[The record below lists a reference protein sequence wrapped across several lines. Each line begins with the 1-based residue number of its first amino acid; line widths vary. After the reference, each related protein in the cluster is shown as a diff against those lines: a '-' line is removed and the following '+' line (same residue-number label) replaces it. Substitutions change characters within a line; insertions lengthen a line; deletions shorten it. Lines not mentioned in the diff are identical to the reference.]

1 MYEMEILIIGS
12 LIAAIVIILLSLA
25 VKKVNQYE
33 KGIVERFNAYEKM
46 VDPGLRIIT
55 PFVERILRVNM
66 REQVIDVPPQEIIT
80 EDNVVVTIDAVIYYQ
95 VVDAKLA
102 IYEIEDFELAIV
114 KLAQTT
120 LRNIV
125 GEMSLDV
132 CLTSREKIN
141 VELRRVLDQATDK
154 WGTKVNRIELQRID
168 PPADI
173 QTAMHKQKTAEQERR
188 QLRLL
193 ATGRKEAAEQ
203 EKQGAIL
210 KAQGAKTS
218 AILEAEGEARA
229 VELVAEA
236 QAKAIKAVS
245 ESANAYFKENA
256 QLNKKLDVIRDTFS
270 QQTKIVVPASA
281 DILNVIGLDG
291 ATVIPVKK
299 ENKQN
304 EAAATTEEGAPLW
317 LQFFIRLF
325 RCFS

>member
-1 MYEMEILIIGS
+1 MYEIELSIIG
-12 LIAAIVIILLSLA
+12 LVTAALLLILLSLSI
-25 VKKVNQYE
+25 KKVNQYE
-33 KGIVERFNAYEKM
+33 KGLVERFNAYEKT
-46 VDPGLRIIT
+46 VEPGLRIIT
-55 PFVERILRVNM
+55 PFMERILRVNM

-95 VVDAKLA
+95 VVDARRAL
-102 IYEIEDFELAIV
+102 YEIEDFELAIV

-125 GEMSLDV
+125 GEMSLDIA
-132 CLTSREKIN
+132 LTSREKIN
-141 VELRRVLDQATDK
+141 VDLRSVLDQATDK

-168 PPADI
+168 PPQDI

-210 KAQGAKTS
+210 KAQGEKQA
-218 AILEAEGEARA
+218 AILSAEGQARA

-236 QAKAIKAVS
+236 QAKAIKSVS
-245 ESANAYFKENA
+245 ESANLYFKENA

-270 QQTKIVVPASA
+270 QQTKIVVPSSA
-281 DILNVIGLDG
+281 DILNVIGLEG
-291 ATVIPVKK
+291 ATVLPVKTAA
-299 ENKQN
+299 KQN
-304 EAAATTEEGAPLW
+304 EAEAK
-317 LQFFIRLF
+317 R
-325 RCFS
+325 

>member
-1 MYEMEILIIGS
+1 MYEIELIIA
-12 LIAAIVIILLSLA
+12 LIVAIIIVVLFSMS
-25 VKKVNQYE
+25 VKKVNQYQ
-33 KGIVERFNAYEKM
+33 KGIVERFNAYEKT
-46 VDPGLRIIT
+46 VEPGLRIIM
-55 PFVERILRVNM
+55 PFVKRIYRVNM

-95 VVDAKLA
+95 VIDAKRA
-102 IYEIEDFELAIV
+102 MYEIEDFELAIV

-141 VELRRVLDQATDK
+141 VELRSVLDQATDK

-173 QTAMHKQKTAEQERR
+173 QLAMHKQKTAEQERR

-210 KAQGAKTS
+210 KAQGAKQS
-218 AILEAEGEARA
+218 AILEAEGQAKA
-229 VELVAEA
+229 VELVADAE
-236 QAKAIKAVS
+236 AKAVKAVS
-245 ESANAYFKENA
+245 EAANQYFKENA

-270 QQTKIVVPASA
+270 QQTKIVVPANS
-281 DILNVIGLDG
+281 DILNVIGLEG
-291 ATVIPVKK
+291 ATVVPI
-299 ENKQN
+299 NKDAKRD
-304 EAAATTEEGAPLW
+304 EAESTK
-317 LQFFIRLF
+317 
-325 RCFS
+325 

>member
-12 LIAAIVIILLSLA
+12 LIAAIVIILLALSI
-25 VKKVNQYE
+25 KKVNQYE

-46 VDPGLRIIT
+46 VDPGLRLIT

-102 IYEIEDFELAIV
+102 LYEIEDFELAIV

-132 CLTSREKIN
+132 GLTSREKIN
-141 VELRRVLDQATDK
+141 VELRSVLDQATDK

-168 PPADI
+168 PPQDI

-203 EKQGAIL
+203 EKHGAIL
-210 KAQGAKTS
+210 KAQGEKQA
-218 AILEAEGEARA
+218 AILSAEGQAKA

-245 ESANAYFKENA
+245 ESANQYFKENA

-291 ATVIPVKK
+291 ASVIPVKK

-304 EAAATTEEGAPLW
+304 EASATK
-317 LQFFIRLF
+317 
-325 RCFS
+325 

>member
-1 MYEMEILIIGS
+1 MYEIEIIIIIGFVA
-12 LIAAIVIILLSLA
+12 AAIILILLSLSL
-25 VKKVNQYE
+25 KKVNQYE
-33 KGIVERFNAYEKM
+33 KGIVERFNAYEKT
-46 VDPGLRIIT
+46 VEPGLRMIT
-55 PFVERILRVNM
+55 PFVERVYRVNM

-95 VVDAKLA
+95 VIDAKRAL
-102 IYEIEDFELAIV
+102 YEIEDFELAIV

-141 VELRRVLDQATDK
+141 VELRSVLDQATDK

-168 PPADI
+168 PPQDI

-193 ATGRKEAAEQ
+193 ATGRKEAAAQ
-203 EKQGAIL
+203 EKEGAIL
-210 KAQGAKTS
+210 KAQGEKQA
-218 AILEAEGEARA
+218 AILEAEGEAKA

-236 QAKAIKAVS
+236 QAKAIKLVS

-270 QQTKIVVPASA
+270 QQTKIVVPSSA
-281 DILNVIGLDG
+281 DILNVIGLEG
-291 ATVIPVKK
+291 ATVLPVKTQP
-299 ENKQN
+299 KQN
-304 EAAATTEEGAPLW
+304 ESMSGK
-317 LQFFIRLF
+317 
-325 RCFS
+325 

>member
-1 MYEMEILIIGS
+1 MLETGIVIGS
-12 LIAAIVIILLSLA
+12 IIVAIVIFLLSLS

-46 VDPGLRIIT
+46 VDPGLRMIT

-102 IYEIEDFELAIV
+102 LYEIEDFELAIV

-141 VELRRVLDQATDK
+141 VELRSVLDQATDK

-168 PPADI
+168 PPSDI

-203 EKQGAIL
+203 EKQAAIL
-210 KAQGAKTS
+210 KAQGAKAS
-218 AILEAEGEARA
+218 AILQAEGEAKA
-229 VELVAEA
+229 VEVVAEA

-245 ESANAYFKENA
+245 ESANEFFKENA

-291 ATVIPVKK
+291 ATVVPVKTG
-299 ENKQN
+299 NKQS
-304 EAAATTEEGAPLW
+304 EASANT
-317 LQFFIRLF
+317 
-325 RCFS
+325 

>member
-1 MYEMEILIIGS
+1 MYEIEIIIGF
-12 LIAAIVIILLSLA
+12 LIAAIIVILLMMS

-46 VDPGLRIIT
+46 VDPGLRMIT

-102 IYEIEDFELAIV
+102 LYEIEDFELAIV

-141 VELRRVLDQATDK
+141 VELRSVLDQATDK

-168 PPADI
+168 PPQDI

-203 EKQGAIL
+203 EKQAAIL
-210 KAQGAKTS
+210 KAQGEKAST
-218 AILEAEGEARA
+218 ILQAEGQAIA
-229 VELVAEA
+229 VEVVAEA

-245 ESANAYFKENA
+245 ESANEFFKENA

-281 DILNVIGLDG
+281 DILNVIGLEG
-291 ATVIPVKK
+291 ATVVPVKTG
-299 ENKQN
+299 NKSS
-304 EAAATTEEGAPLW
+304 EASAKT
-317 LQFFIRLF
+317 
-325 RCFS
+325 

>member
-1 MYEMEILIIGS
+1 MYELEVTIGIIGFMIA
-12 LIAAIVIILLSLA
+12 LIALFLLSLSL
-25 VKKVNQYE
+25 KKVNQYE
-33 KGIVERFNAYEKM
+33 KGLVERFNAYEKT

-55 PFVERILRVNM
+55 PFVERIYRVNM

-95 VVDAKLA
+95 VIDAKRAL
-102 IYEIEDFELAIV
+102 YEIEDFELAIV

-125 GEMSLDV
+125 GEMSLDIA
-132 CLTSREKIN
+132 LTSREKIN
-141 VELRRVLDQATDK
+141 VDLRSVLDQATDK

-203 EKQGAIL
+203 EKQGTILTAQGQKQSAIL
-210 KAQGAKTS
+210 KA
-218 AILEAEGEARA
+218 EGDARA

-236 QAKAIKAVS
+236 QAKAIKLVS
-245 ESANAYFKENA
+245 ESANLYFKDNA
-256 QLNKKLDVIRDTFS
+256 QVNKKLDVIRDTFS
-270 QQTKIVVPASA
+270 QQTKIVVPSSA
-281 DILNVIGLDG
+281 DILNVIGLEG
-291 ATVIPVKK
+291 ATILPVKT
-299 ENKQN
+299 KQS
-304 EAAATTEEGAPLW
+304 EAAA
-317 LQFFIRLF
+317 
-325 RCFS
+325 SK

>member
-1 MYEMEILIIGS
+1 MYELEIALTIIGF
-12 LIAAIVIILLSLA
+12 IIAIVILVLLSLS

-33 KGIVERFNAYEKM
+33 KGLVERFNAYKKT
-46 VDPGLRIIT
+46 VDPGLRFIT
-55 PFVERILRVNM
+55 PIIERMFRVNM

-95 VVDAKLA
+95 VMDAKRAL
-102 IYEIEDFELAIV
+102 YEIEDFELAIV

-141 VELRRVLDQATDK
+141 VELRSVLDQATDK

-203 EKQGAIL
+203 ERQAAIL
-210 KAQGAKTS
+210 KAQGEKTS
-218 AILEAEGEARA
+218 AILKAEGDAKA
-229 VELVAEA
+229 VELVADA

-270 QQTKIVVPASA
+270 QQTKIVVPSSA
-281 DILNVIGLDG
+281 DILNVIGLEG
-291 ATVIPVKK
+291 ATVIPMKTK
-299 ENKQN
+299 S
-304 EAAATTEEGAPLW
+304 EEM
-317 LQFFIRLF
+317 
-325 RCFS
+325 STSK

>member
-1 MYEMEILIIGS
+1 MYELEITIAIIGFVTATVV
-12 LIAAIVIILLSLA
+12 LILLSLGL
-25 VKKVNQYE
+25 KKVNQYE
-33 KGIVERFNAYEKM
+33 KGLVERFNAYKKT

-55 PFVERILRVNM
+55 PFIERMYRVNM

-95 VVDAKLA
+95 VIDAKRAL
-102 IYEIEDFELAIV
+102 YEIEDFELAIV

-141 VELRRVLDQATDK
+141 VELRSVLDQATDK

-203 EKQGAIL
+203 ERQGAIL
-210 KAQGAKTS
+210 KAQGEKTS
-218 AILEAEGEARA
+218 AILKAEGEARA
-229 VELVAEA
+229 VELVADA

-245 ESANAYFKENA
+245 ESANQYFKENA

-270 QQTKIVVPASA
+270 QQTKIVVPSSA
-281 DILNVIGLDG
+281 DILNVIGLEG
-291 ATVIPVKK
+291 ATVVPVKQK
-299 ENKQN
+299 EAETSK
-304 EAAATTEEGAPLW
+304 
-317 LQFFIRLF
+317 
-325 RCFS
+325 

>member
-1 MYEMEILIIGS
+1 MYELEITLAIIGFV
-12 LIAAIVIILLSLA
+12 IAIVALILLSA
-25 VKKVNQYE
+25 SVRRVNQYE
-33 KGIVERFNAYEKM
+33 KGLVERFNAYKKT

-55 PFVERILRVNM
+55 PFVERMYRVNM

-95 VVDAKLA
+95 VVDAKRA

-125 GEMSLDV
+125 GEMSLDIA
-132 CLTSREKIN
+132 LTSREKIN
-141 VELRRVLDQATDK
+141 VDLRSVLDQATDK

-173 QTAMHKQKTAEQERR
+173 QLAMHKQKTAEQERR

-203 EKQGAIL
+203 EKQGSIL
-210 KAQGAKTS
+210 KAQGEKVS
-218 AILEAEGEARA
+218 AILKAEGEAQA
-229 VELVAEA
+229 VELVADA

-245 ESANAYFKENA
+245 ESANLYFKENA

-270 QQTKIVVPASA
+270 QQTKIVVPSSA
-281 DILNVIGLDG
+281 DILNVIGLEG
-291 ATVIPVKK
+291 ATVLPVKT
-299 ENKQN
+299 KQT
-304 EAAATTEEGAPLW
+304 EAVNTK
-317 LQFFIRLF
+317 
-325 RCFS
+325 

>member
-1 MYEMEILIIGS
+1 MYELETALIIVAVIAVVIVVLAGMS
-12 LIAAIVIILLSLA
+12 L
-25 VKKVNQYE
+25 KKVNQYE
-33 KGIVERFNAYEKM
+33 KGLVERFNAYEKT
-46 VDPGLRIIT
+46 VEPGLRVIV
-55 PFVERILRVNM
+55 PFVERLYRVNM

-95 VVDAKLA
+95 VIDARRAL
-102 IYEIEDFELAIV
+102 YEIEDFELAIV

-141 VELRRVLDQATDK
+141 VELRTVLDQATDK

-168 PPADI
+168 PPQDI

-210 KAQGAKTS
+210 KAQGEKQS
-218 AILEAEGEARA
+218 AILSAEGQARA
-229 VELVAEA
+229 VELVADA

-245 ESANAYFKENA
+245 EAANAYFKENA

-270 QQTKIVVPASA
+270 QQTKVIVPSNADVLNVLGLESAAVVPVKTGQKQASS
-281 DILNVIGLDG
+281 D
-291 ATVIPVKK
+291 
-299 ENKQN
+299 
-304 EAAATTEEGAPLW
+304 AAK
-317 LQFFIRLF
+317 
-325 RCFS
+325 

>member
-1 MYEMEILIIGS
+1 MSKMLEIEIVIIGS
-12 LIAAIVIILLSLA
+12 LIAAIIIILLALSI
-25 VKKVNQYE
+25 KKVNQYE

-46 VDPGLRIIT
+46 VDPGLRMIT

-102 IYEIEDFELAIV
+102 LYEIEDFELAIV

-132 CLTSREKIN
+132 CLTSREKIS
-141 VELRRVLDQATDK
+141 VELRSVLDQATDK

-168 PPADI
+168 PPSDI

-203 EKQGAIL
+203 EKQAAIL
-210 KAQGAKTS
+210 KAQGAKAS
-218 AILEAEGEARA
+218 AILEAEGEAKA
-229 VELVAEA
+229 VEVVAEA

-245 ESANAYFKENA
+245 ESANQYFKENA
-256 QLNKKLDVIRDTFS
+256 QLNKKLDVVRDTFS

-291 ATVIPVKK
+291 ATVVPVKTGK
-299 ENKQN
+299 KQD
-304 EAAATTEEGAPLW
+304 EA
-317 LQFFIRLF
+317 
-325 RCFS
+325 

>member
-1 MYEMEILIIGS
+1 MYELEIALTIVGFLI
-12 LIAAIVIILLSLA
+12 AIVILVLLSLSI
-25 VKKVNQYE
+25 KKVNQYE
-33 KGIVERFNAYEKM
+33 KGLVERFNAYKKT
-46 VDPGLRIIT
+46 VDPGLRVIT
-55 PFVERILRVNM
+55 PILERMYRVNM

-95 VVDAKLA
+95 VMDAKRAL
-102 IYEIEDFELAIV
+102 YEIEDFELAIV

-141 VELRRVLDQATDK
+141 VELRSVLDQATDK

-203 EKQGAIL
+203 ERQAAIL
-210 KAQGAKTS
+210 KAQGEKTS
-218 AILEAEGEARA
+218 AILKAEGDAKA
-229 VELVAEA
+229 VELVADA

-270 QQTKIVVPASA
+270 QQTKIVVPSSA
-281 DILNVIGLDG
+281 DILNVIGLEG
-291 ATVIPVKK
+291 ATVIPMKTK
-299 ENKQN
+299 S
-304 EAAATTEEGAPLW
+304 EEM
-317 LQFFIRLF
+317 
-325 RCFS
+325 STSK

>member
-1 MYEMEILIIGS
+1 
-12 LIAAIVIILLSLA
+12 
-25 VKKVNQYE
+25 
-33 KGIVERFNAYEKM
+33 M

-304 EAAATTEEGAPLW
+304 EAAATT
-317 LQFFIRLF
+317 
-325 RCFS
+325 

>member
-1 MYEMEILIIGS
+1 MYELEITIA
-12 LIAAIVIILLSLA
+12 LIAAAIVFALFLSS

-46 VDPGLRIIT
+46 AEPGLRMII
-55 PFVERILRVNM
+55 PFVERIYRVNM

-95 VVDAKLA
+95 VIDAKRAL
-102 IYEIEDFELAIV
+102 YEIEDFELAIV

-141 VELRRVLDQATDK
+141 VELRSVLDQATDK

-168 PPADI
+168 PPQDI

-210 KAQGAKTS
+210 KAQGEKQS
-218 AILEAEGEARA
+218 AILQAEGEAKA
-229 VELVAEA
+229 VELVADA

-245 ESANAYFKENA
+245 EAANAYFKENA
-256 QLNKKLDVIRDTFS
+256 QLNKKLDVVRDTFS
-270 QQTKIVVPASA
+270 QQTKIVVPANS
-281 DILNVIGLDG
+281 DILNVIGLEG
-291 ATVIPVKK
+291 TVLPLKK
-299 ENKQN
+299 QPKSD
-304 EAAATTEEGAPLW
+304 EG
-317 LQFFIRLF
+317 
-325 RCFS
+325 SSS

>member
-1 MYEMEILIIGS
+1 MYEIELSIIG
-12 LIAAIVIILLSLA
+12 LVIAAIIVILLSMSIR
-25 VKKVNQYE
+25 KVNQYE
-33 KGIVERFNAYEKM
+33 KGLVERFNAYEKT
-46 VDPGLRIIT
+46 VEPGLRIIT
-55 PFVERILRVNM
+55 PFVERVLRVNM

-95 VVDAKLA
+95 VVDAKRAL
-102 IYEIEDFELAIV
+102 YEIEDFELAIV

-141 VELRRVLDQATDK
+141 VELRSVLDQATDK

-168 PPADI
+168 PPSDI

-193 ATGRKEAAEQ
+193 ATGRKEAAAQ
-203 EKQGAIL
+203 EKEGTIL
-210 KAQGAKTS
+210 KAQGEKAS
-218 AILEAEGEARA
+218 AILKAEGEAKA

-236 QAKAIKAVS
+236 QAKAIKSVS
-245 ESANAYFKENA
+245 ESANLYFKENA

-270 QQTKIVVPASA
+270 QQTKIVVPSSA
-281 DILNVIGLDG
+281 DILNVIGLEG
-291 ATVIPVKK
+291 ATVLPVKAGS
-299 ENKQN
+299 KQN
-304 EAAATTEEGAPLW
+304 ETAVNK
-317 LQFFIRLF
+317 
-325 RCFS
+325 

>member
-1 MYEMEILIIGS
+1 MYELELTIIG
-12 LIAAIVIILLSLA
+12 LVIAAVVLLLLSMG

-33 KGIVERFNAYEKM
+33 KGIVERFNAYEKT
-46 VDPGLRIIT
+46 VEPGLRVIT
-55 PFVERILRVNM
+55 PFIERIYRVNM

-95 VVDAKLA
+95 VIDAKRAL
-102 IYEIEDFELAIV
+102 YEIEDFELAIV

-141 VELRRVLDQATDK
+141 VELRSVLDQATDK

-193 ATGRKEAAEQ
+193 ATGRKEAAAQ
-203 EKQGAIL
+203 EKEAAIL
-210 KAQGAKTS
+210 KAQGEKQS
-218 AILEAEGEARA
+218 AILKAEGEARA
-229 VELVAEA
+229 VEVVAEA
-236 QAKAIKAVS
+236 QAKAIKVVS

-256 QLNKKLDVIRDTFS
+256 QLNKRLDVVRDTFS
-270 QQTKIVVPASA
+270 QQTKVVVPANA
-281 DILNVIGLDG
+281 EILNVIGLEG
-291 ATVIPVKK
+291 ATVLPVKTEAKPK
-299 ENKQN
+299 ET
-304 EAAATTEEGAPLW
+304 ATSTTM
-317 LQFFIRLF
+317 
-325 RCFS
+325 